1 LNSLN
6 KSIILTGSS
15 GFLGAYIKSE
25 LEKQD
30 FNIIT
35 LGRKDCD
42 IDFDLSKGIPNIPKG
57 IDFVIHAAGKAHSL
71 PKTEKEK
78 ALFFQTNYN
87 GTLNLLDGIKHSG
100 SEIKSIIFISS
111 VSVYGINEGENIDES
126 YPLLATDP
134 YGKSKIMAEAAITQY
149 CKTDSIN
156 NSILRLP
163 LIAGKNPPGNLGA
176 MIRALKKG
184 MYLSIGN
191 AEAKKSMVLA
201 EDVASLIPELFNKS
215 GIYNLTD
222 GYHPSF
228 KELETSISF
237 HLNKRNPL
245 KINQSLANL
254 MAKTGNLLGKK
265 SPFNTKKLKKIQS
278 TLTFSD
284 EKARKELG
292 WKPHSVIDY
301 YNQLKG

>member
-1 LNSLN
+1 MNSLN
-6 KSIILTGSS
+6 KSILLTGSS
-15 GFLGAYIKSE
+15 GFLGTYIKSE

-35 LGRKDCD
+35 LGRKNSN
-42 IDFDLSKGIPNIPKG
+42 IEFDLSKGIPNIPKG

-78 ALFFQTNYN
+78 ALFYETNYN

-100 SEIKSIIFISS
+100 TEIKSIIFISS
-111 VSVYGINEGENIDES
+111 VSVYGLNEGETIDES

-134 YGKSKIMAEAAITQY
+134 YGKSKIMAEEAITQY
-149 CKTDSIN
+149 CKTNPIN
-156 NSILRLP
+156 CSILRLP

-237 HLNKRNPL
+237 HLNKRKPL

-292 WKPHSVIDY
+292 WNPKSVIDFHTG
-301 YNQLKG
+301 LRS